1 MPDKRSAIAGLVQV
15 IKPALNVQD
24 IPEFLLRHLEKDV
37 TLLGKALG
45 ISVDEAVLVIHL
57 FLLVILVKDVPRL
70 DVARGLGALAQRPD
84 REKWEALFNQTYV
97 HPFLKD
103 LDQRVGAT
111 MQAMLNDQSKDQD
124 RLFFTVYERAKIDDK
139 SMEPHFWIY
148 RPRISLEHLT
158 QNLLSNENHKRY
170 TLLNSFLQEEPNLRA
185 TQYLPD
191 IAQLQQ
197 YLYNKCD
204 GQFDRKDGKMTI
216 GQLIKNVKV
225 EGTRVHLQK
234 LVLRLS
240 KAWELVHERL
250 PEHSRLRVDHKYLIP
265 SISLDTKLD
274 YLIPTTTG
282 AGLNSCYVV
291 DYEHQL
297 IPIVL
302 SLCHYSLTYGKGQQI
317 KYNFPALEKHI
328 LDRFIYGKPHIM
340 LEIPHVVFKEDRYTK
355 AIFGAIRKKVHQENL
370 PRELQEQIINELRS
384 MHRLKEAMDAIEII
398 LVFVSSGGAKA
409 DKNLG
414 EYAERALRMD
424 KQFCSVAQKYC
435 RLKHVVSLW
444 QTISVE
450 FDPLLGL
457 LFEFIE
463 THLQHSQSELEWPL
477 IDTLQ
482 AFDGISLGAKYF
494 DQLGEVKLLNSQAVA
509 VWKHILLYQDK
520 QRRGM

>member
-70 DVARGLGALAQRPD
+70 DVVRGLGALAQRPD

-97 HPFLKD
+97 HPFLK
-103 LDQRVGAT
+103 
-111 MQAMLNDQSKDQD
+111 
-124 RLFFTVYERAKIDDK
+124 
-139 SMEPHFWIY
+139 
-148 RPRISLEHLT
+148 
-158 QNLLSNENHKRY
+158 
-170 TLLNSFLQEEPNLRA
+170 EPNLRA

-282 AGLNSCYVV
+282 AGVCTSSLVDFLVCIHNTFMAKCRDQVYGNTLQKIPITQLNSCYVV

-317 KYNFPALEKHI
+317 KYDFPALEKHI

-450 FDPLLGL
+450 FGR
-457 LFEFIE
+457 
-463 THLQHSQSELEWPL
+463 
-477 IDTLQ
+477 
-482 AFDGISLGAKYF
+482 
-494 DQLGEVKLLNSQAVA
+494 QLALKGQINLTQVA
-509 VWKHILLYQDK
+509 
-520 QRRGM
+520 